1 MALLL
6 LALLVAAAHE
16 TAKVAAS
23 AGEATSDAASH
34 RACGVADS
42 ATVGA
47 LLWYVSVLWWL

>member
-47 LLWYVSVLWWL
+47 LLWYVSVL